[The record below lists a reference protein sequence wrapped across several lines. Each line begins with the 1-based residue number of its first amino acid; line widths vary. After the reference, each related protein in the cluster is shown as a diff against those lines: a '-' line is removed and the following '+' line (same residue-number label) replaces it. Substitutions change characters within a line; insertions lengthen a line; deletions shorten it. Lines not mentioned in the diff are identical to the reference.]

1 MNELL
6 QDAASR
12 AARYLHDL
20 GEREVAPAEAA
31 IGRLAELRHALPDGP
46 TPPAE
51 VLRILDE
58 VGSPAT
64 VASAGPRYF
73 GFVTGGT
80 LPAALAA
87 NWLAGAWD
95 QNAHFIVGSP
105 IAAALEEISLGWVL
119 DAAGLPASWSGGF
132 VTGTTMGNFCGIAAA
147 RNALLAREGWDVE
160 AKGLYGAPE
169 LTVVVGNEAHST
181 LHRAL
186 AFAGLGSERVVRV
199 PVDDQGRMR
208 ADRMPELSGPTL
220 VVAQAGNV
228 NSGGFDPLQAL
239 AEQTR
244 AAGAWLHVDAA
255 FGFWA
260 RASASVRP
268 LVAGLEHADSVATD
282 LHKWLNV
289 PYDAGLVLFREA
301 EPARAALSLSAAYL
315 PDDPLRQPCDFT
327 PESSRRARGVEV
339 WAALR
344 SLGRTGLEE
353 LVDRG
358 CAQARR
364 LADGLAAAGHE
375 ILNDVVL
382 NQVVVAFGDDA
393 TTQAVIAGVQA
404 EGTCW
409 AGGTTWRGRAAL
421 RISLSS
427 WATTDDDAE
436 RSLEAILR
444 VAARGAESA

>member
-6 QDAASR
+6 QAVAGR

-20 GEREVAPAEAA
+20 EERAVEPTAEA
-31 IGRLAELRHALPDGP
+31 IGRLEELRHALPDGP
-46 TPPAE
+46 TPPDE

-105 IAAALEEISLGWVL
+105 IAAALEEVSLAWIL
-119 DAAGLPASWSGGF
+119 DAAGLPPTWSGGF
-132 VTGTTMGNFCGIAAA
+132 VTGTTMGNFSGLLAA
-147 RNALLAREGWDVE
+147 RNALLQREGWDVE
-160 AKGLYGAPE
+160 ARGLYGAPE
-169 LTVVVGNEAHST
+169 LTVVVGAEAHST

-186 AFAGLGSERVVRV
+186 AFAGLGAERVVRV
-199 PVDDQGRMR
+199 PVDDQGRIR
-208 ADRMPELSGPTL
+208 PECMPAMSGPTV

-228 NSGGFDPLQAL
+228 NSGGFDPLEAV
-239 AEQTR
+239 AEEAR

-260 RASASVRP
+260 RASASLRP
-268 LVAGLEHADSVATD
+268 LVAGLEHADSCATD

-289 PYDAGLVLFREA
+289 PYDAGLVLFREVEA
-301 EPARAALSLSAAYL
+301 ARAALSLSAAYL
-315 PDDPLRQPCDFT
+315 PDDPHRQPCDFT

-344 SLGRTGLEE
+344 SLGRSGLEA
-353 LVDRG
+353 LVDG
-358 CAQARR
+358 CCARARR
-364 LADGLAAAGHE
+364 LADGLIAAGHE
-375 ILNDVVL
+375 VLNDVVL

-393 TTQAVIAGVQA
+393 TTRAVVAGVQA

-409 AGGTTWRGRAAL
+409 AGGTTWRGRAAM
-421 RISLSS
+421 RISVSS
-427 WATTDDDAE
+427 WATTDDDIE

-444 VAARGAESA
+444 VAG

>member
-1 MNELL
+1 MDDLL
-6 QDAASR
+6 HDAATR
-12 AARYLHDL
+12 AHRYLRVL
-20 GEREVAPAEAA
+20 GERAVEPSATA
-31 IGRLAELRHALPDGP
+31 IEGLAQLDHALPEQP
-46 TPPAE
+46 TPPEE
-51 VLRILDE
+51 VLRLLDE

-64 VASAGPRYF
+64 VGSAGPRYF

-105 IAAALEEISLGWVL
+105 IAAALEEVSLRWIL
-119 DAAGLPASWSGGF
+119 EATELPTTWSGGF
-132 VTGTTMGNFCGIAAA
+132 VTGTTMGNFSGLAAA
-147 RNALLAREGWDVE
+147 RNALLKREGWDVE
-160 AKGLYGAPE
+160 ARGLYGAPE
-169 LTVVVGNEAHST
+169 LTVVVGAEAHST

-199 PVDDQGRMR
+199 PVDDQGRMV
-208 ADRMPELSGPTL
+208 ADRMPELSGPTI

-228 NSGGFDPLQAL
+228 NSGGFDPL
-239 AEQTR
+239 AEIAERTR

-260 RASASVRP
+260 RASTTLRP
-268 LVAGLEHADSVATD
+268 LAAGVEYADSCATD

-289 PYDAGLVLFREA
+289 PYDAGLVLFKEA
-301 EPARAALSLSAAYL
+301 GPARAALSLSAAYL
-315 PDDPLRQPCDFT
+315 PDDPTRQPCDFT

-344 SLGRTGLEE
+344 SLGRSGLEA
-353 LVDRG
+353 LVDRC

-364 LADGLAAAGHE
+364 LAEGLDAAGHE
-375 ILNDVVL
+375 VLNEVVL

-393 TTQAVIAGVQA
+393 TTRAVIAGVQA

-409 AGGTTWRGRAAL
+409 AGGTVWRGRAAM

-427 WATTDDDAE
+427 WATTDADVE

-444 VAARGAESA
+444 LARSRP